1 MKLILDIPKEMNK
14 KLKIIK
20 IQKDFNNLQNLILAI
35 INKFLKE
42 DIEEEN
48 NNGWNWIRK
57 SRRKPSSI

>member
-48 NNGWNWIRK
+48 NNG
-57 SRRKPSSI
+57 